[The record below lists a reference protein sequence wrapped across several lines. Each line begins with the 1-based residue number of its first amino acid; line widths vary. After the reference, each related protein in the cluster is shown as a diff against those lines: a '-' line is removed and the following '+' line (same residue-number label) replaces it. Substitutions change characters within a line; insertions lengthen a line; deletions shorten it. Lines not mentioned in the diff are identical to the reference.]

1 MKWVFWSL
9 LAANLIF
16 AITVQLREGGE
27 SQASRVEINPKKI
40 KLVSPGAGR

>member
-16 AITVQLREGGE
+16 AITVQLREIGE
-27 SQASRVEINPKKI
+27 PQASRVEVNPKKI
-40 KLVSPGAGR
+40 KLVSPAPGK